1 MVAGALL
8 VIASMVYLQSTARTV
23 SHTLQ
28 DGILAETPHI
38 DRSSLAGVLKD
49 IPQAPFLELD
59 EAQTNSVATRL
70 VVNLV
75 SDRSNKGTV
84 LVFRTDRSFDDI
96 VTWYEQHLKGWSL
109 LRREIRQGRGAESI
123 PLAVFHGPGHRMAL
137 MPIAQLKGRVVMV
150 LTKT

>member
-1 MVAGALL
+1 MVAGAIL
-8 VIASMVYLQSTARTV
+8 VVATMVYLQSAARTV
-23 SHTLQ
+23 SHTLR

-38 DRSSLAGVLKD
+38 DRSSVAGVLKD

-75 SDRSNKGTV
+75 SDGSHEGTV
-84 LVFRTDRSFDDI
+84 LVFRTDRPFDEI

-109 LRREIRQGRGAESI
+109 LRRDIRQARGGESI
-123 PLAVFHGPGHRMAL
+123 PLAVFHGPGQRLAL